1 VYGNYTL
8 HSDIKTVTV
17 MATDHHADP
26 WSNSYAD
33 WLLQCTCFK
42 HRHCQQ
48 GVKACA
54 ERNWLLDCIL

>member
-48 GVKACA
+48 GV
-54 ERNWLLDCIL
+54 